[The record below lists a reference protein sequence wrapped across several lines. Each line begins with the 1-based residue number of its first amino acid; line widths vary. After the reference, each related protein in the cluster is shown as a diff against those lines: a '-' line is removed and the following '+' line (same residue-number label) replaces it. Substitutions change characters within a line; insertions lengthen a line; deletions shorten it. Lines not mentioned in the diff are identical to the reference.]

1 MSFLPLCRSAA
12 DAVASYRRHGACVV
26 RLELTESWGFA
37 LDELQRWCCEAGDYV
52 ERNPRWL
59 SKLSRAEG
67 CDSPSSRHSLNYWN
81 NSNQTEWQAMLK
93 ELRCHG
99 VVSDL
104 LLSLAADTGH
114 SSFKNGVCG
123 GDLVRPHGITGQ
135 TVHSDGGR
143 PCNEHELRNTPWM
156 TMSIAVH
163 DIGLTNAP
171 LSFWGIDSMRGY
183 YDKEL
188 AVPSACAEVGLNFE
202 ETLVCVSRGDI
213 LVRNP
218 LVWHCGTGNQG
229 GLTRYLP
236 AIQWEACDNVHD
248 A

>member
-1 MSFLPLCRSAA
+1 MSFLPLCISAA
-12 DAVASYRRHGACVV
+12 DAVASYRRHGACLV
-26 RLELTESWGFA
+26 RLEFTESWGFA

-52 ERNPRWL
+52 ERNPHWL

-67 CDSPSSRHSLNYWN
+67 CDSPSSRHSLNHWS
-81 NSNQTEWQAMLK
+81 NSNYPEWQAMLK
-93 ELRCHG
+93 EMQCHSS

-104 LLSLAADTGH
+104 LLSLAVDTGY
-114 SSFKNGVCG
+114 SSFKHGLCG

-135 TVHSDGGR
+135 KVHSDGGR
-143 PCNEHELRNTPWM
+143 PCSEHELRNTPWM
-156 TMSIAVH
+156 AMSIAVY

-171 LSFWGIDSMRGY
+171 LSFWGIDSMRGH
-183 YDKEL
+183 YDK
-188 AVPSACAEVGLNFE
+188 AVPSARAEVGLNFE
-202 ETLVCVSRGDI
+202 ETLVCMSRGDI

-236 AIQWEACDNVHD
+236 AIQWEAFDDVHD